1 METKVKLLSLTD
13 GYEHKLV
20 SSTGKLKKEYIGQ
33 IGKVIHTC
41 VISKG
46 NYVKPTLYDV
56 QFDDG
61 AIFCLNEDQ
70 IKFVALGALEP
81 ESSISF
87 EESMREL
94 NQKIDSAYAT
104 FSALGSLIEN
114 GLYYGQNKHQKTQK
128 VFSSKKCTESL

>member
-20 SSTGKLKKEYIGQ
+20 SSTGKLKKEYVGQ

-61 AIFCLNEDQ
+61 AIFCLDEDQ
-70 IKFVALGALEP
+70 IKFVALGALEH

-94 NQKIDSAYAT
+94 NQKIDNAYAT
-104 FSALGSLIEN
+104 FSALGSLIKN
-114 GLYYGQNKHQKTQK
+114 GLYCGQNKH
-128 VFSSKKCTESL
+128 

>member
-13 GYEHKLV
+13 GYEHKLI
-20 SSTGKLKKEYIGQ
+20 SSTGKPKKEYIGQ
-33 IGKVIHTC
+33 IGKVIHT
-41 VISKG
+41 VIISKG

-114 GLYYGQNKHQKTQK
+114 GLYYGQNKH
-128 VFSSKKCTESL
+128 

>member
-1 METKVKLLSLTD
+1 MNRGNEMCTKIKLLSLTD

-20 SSTGKLKKEYIGQ
+20 SSKGKLKKEYLGQ

-61 AIFCLNEDQ
+61 AIFYLDEDQ
-70 IKFVALGALEP
+70 IKFVALGALEH

-94 NQKIDSAYAT
+94 NQKIDNAYAT
-104 FSALGSLIEN
+104 FSALGSLIKN
-114 GLYYGQNKHQKTQK
+114 GLYCGQNKH
-128 VFSSKKCTESL
+128 

>member
-20 SSTGKLKKEYIGQ
+20 SSKGKLKKEYIGQ

-61 AIFCLNEDQ
+61 AIFCLDEDQ
-70 IKFVALGALEP
+70 IRFVALGALEQK
-81 ESSISF
+81 SSSVYQEIR
-87 EESMREL
+87 REAM
-94 NQKIDSAYAT
+94 QFIDNADAA
-104 FSALGSLIEN
+104 FSALGLLIEN
-114 GLYYGQNKHQKTQK
+114 GLYCGQNKH
-128 VFSSKKCTESL
+128 

>member
-1 METKVKLLSLTD
+1 MYTKVKLMNLTD

-20 SSTGKLKKEYIGQ
+20 SSKGKFKKEYIGQ

-61 AIFCLNEDQ
+61 AIFCLDEDQ

-81 ESSISF
+81 ESSISLK
-87 EESMREL
+87 ESMREL
-94 NQKIDSAYAT
+94 NRRFTDVESV
-104 FSALGSLIEN
+104 FSSLSYLIEN
-114 GLYYGQNKHQKTQK
+114 RLYCGQNKH
-128 VFSSKKCTESL
+128 

>member
-61 AIFCLNEDQ
+61 AIFCLDEDQ
-70 IKFVALGALEP
+70 INFVALGAIEP
-81 ESSISF
+81 ELSMSF

-94 NQKIDSAYAT
+94 NQKITGIEAT
-104 FSALGSLIEN
+104 FSALGSLIKN
-114 GLYYGQNKHQKTQK
+114 GLYCGQNKH
-128 VFSSKKCTESL
+128 

>member
-1 METKVKLLSLTD
+1 MNRGNEMCTKIKLLSLTD

-20 SSTGKLKKEYIGQ
+20 SSKGKLKKENIGQ

-61 AIFCLNEDQ
+61 AIFCLDEDQ

-81 ESSISF
+81 EPSISLK
-87 EESMREL
+87 ESMREL
-94 NQKIDSAYAT
+94 NQKIDNAYAT
-104 FSALGSLIEN
+104 FSALGSLIKN
-114 GLYYGQNKHQKTQK
+114 GLYCGQNKH
-128 VFSSKKCTESL
+128 

>member
-1 METKVKLLSLTD
+1 MGTKVKLLSLTD

-20 SSTGKLKKEYIGQ
+20 SSTGKLKKEYVGQ

-61 AIFCLNEDQ
+61 TIFCLDEDQ

-81 ESSISF
+81 EPSISF
-87 EESMREL
+87 EESMCKL
-94 NQKIDSAYAT
+94 KQKITDVEAA
-104 FSALGSLIEN
+104 
-114 GLYYGQNKHQKTQK
+114 
-128 VFSSKKCTESL
+128 FSSLGLQMEKALYPRTK

>member
-61 AIFCLNEDQ
+61 AIFCLDEDQ
-70 IKFVALGALEP
+70 IKFVALGALEH

-94 NQKIDSAYAT
+94 NQKIDNAYAT
-104 FSALGSLIEN
+104 FSALGLLIEN
-114 GLYYGQNKHQKTQK
+114 GLYCGQNKH
-128 VFSSKKCTESL
+128 

>member
-1 METKVKLLSLTD
+1 MNRGNEMCTKIKLLSLTD
-13 GYEHKLV
+13 GYEHNLI

-61 AIFCLNEDQ
+61 AIFCLDEDQ
-70 IKFVALGALEP
+70 IRFVALGALEP

-87 EESMREL
+87 EESIREL
-94 NQKIDSAYAT
+94 NQKITGIEAT
-104 FSALGSLIEN
+104 FSALGLLIEN
-114 GLYYGQNKHQKTQK
+114 RLYCGQNKH
-128 VFSSKKCTESL
+128 

>member
-61 AIFCLNEDQ
+61 AIFCLDEDQ
-70 IKFVALGALEP
+70 IKFVALGAIEP
-81 ESSISF
+81 ELSMSF

-94 NQKIDSAYAT
+94 NQKITGIEAT
-104 FSALGSLIEN
+104 FSALGSLIKN
-114 GLYYGQNKHQKTQK
+114 GLYCGQNKH
-128 VFSSKKCTESL
+128 

>member
-1 METKVKLLSLTD
+1 MNRGDEMYTKIKLLNLTD
-13 GYEHKLV
+13 GYEHNLI
-20 SSTGKLKKEYIGQ
+20 SSTGKPKKEYVGQ

-61 AIFCLNEDQ
+61 AIFCLDEDQ

-81 ESSISF
+81 ESSISLK
-87 EESMREL
+87 ESMREL
-94 NQKIDSAYAT
+94 NRRFTDVDSV
-104 FSALGSLIEN
+104 FSSLSLLIEN
-114 GLYYGQNKHQKTQK
+114 RLYCGQNKH
-128 VFSSKKCTESL
+128 

>member
-1 METKVKLLSLTD
+1 MYTKVKLLSLTD

-46 NYVKPTLYDV
+46 NYVNPTLYDV

-61 AIFCLNEDQ
+61 AIFCLDEDQ
-70 IKFVALGALEP
+70 IRFVALGALEQK
-81 ESSISF
+81 SSSVSQEIR
-87 EESMREL
+87 REAM
-94 NQKIDSAYAT
+94 QFIDNADAV
-104 FSALGSLIEN
+104 FSALCYALEN
-114 GLYYGQNKHQKTQK
+114 GLYYGQNKN
-128 VFSSKKCTESL
+128 

>member
-1 METKVKLLSLTD
+1 MNRGNEMCTKIKPLNLTD
-13 GYEHKLV
+13 GYEHNLI
-20 SSTGKLKKEYIGQ
+20 SSTGKPKKEYIGQ

-61 AIFCLNEDQ
+61 AIFCLDEDQ

-81 ESSISF
+81 EPSISLK
-87 EESMREL
+87 ESMREL
-94 NQKIDSAYAT
+94 NRRFTDVDSV
-104 FSALGSLIEN
+104 FSSLSLLIEN
-114 GLYYGQNKHQKTQK
+114 RLYCGQNKH
-128 VFSSKKCTESL
+128 

>member
-1 METKVKLLSLTD
+1 MYTKVKLLSLSD

-41 VISKG
+41 IISKG

-61 AIFCLNEDQ
+61 AIFCLDEDQ
-70 IKFVALGALEP
+70 IKFVVLGALEYK
-81 ESSISF
+81 SSNAS
-87 EESMREL
+87 EEIKCEAT
-94 NQKIDSAYAT
+94 QFIDNADAV
-104 FSALGSLIEN
+104 FSALGSLIKN
-114 GLYYGQNKHQKTQK
+114 GMFCGQNKH
-128 VFSSKKCTESL
+128 

>member
-1 METKVKLLSLTD
+1 MEAKVKLLSLTD
-13 GYEHKLV
+13 EYEHKLV

-61 AIFCLNEDQ
+61 AIFCLDEDQ
-70 IKFVALGALEP
+70 IKFVALGTLEH

-94 NQKIDSAYAT
+94 NQKITDVEAA
-104 FSALGSLIEN
+104 
-114 GLYYGQNKHQKTQK
+114 
-128 VFSSKKCTESL
+128 FSSLGLQMKNALYPGAI

>member
-1 METKVKLLSLTD
+1 MNRGNEMCTKIKLLSLTD

-61 AIFCLNEDQ
+61 AIFCLDEDQ
-70 IKFVALGALEP
+70 IKFVALGALEH

-87 EESMREL
+87 EESKREL
-94 NQKIDSAYAT
+94 NRRFTDVDSV
-104 FSALGSLIEN
+104 FSSLSYLIEI
-114 GLYYGQNKHQKTQK
+114 GLYYGQNKH
-128 VFSSKKCTESL
+128 

>member
-1 METKVKLLSLTD
+1 MYTKVKLLSLTD
-13 GYEHKLV
+13 GYERKLI
-20 SSTGKLKKEYIGQ
+20 SSTGKLKKEYVGQ

-61 AIFCLNEDQ
+61 AIFCLDEDQ

-81 ESSISF
+81 ESSISLK
-87 EESMREL
+87 ESMREL
-94 NQKIDSAYAT
+94 NRRFTDVDSV
-104 FSALGSLIEN
+104 FSSLSLLIEN
-114 GLYYGQNKHQKTQK
+114 RLYCGQNKH
-128 VFSSKKCTESL
+128 

>member
-1 METKVKLLSLTD
+1 MYTKVKLLSLTD
-13 GYEHKLV
+13 GYEHKLL

-61 AIFCLNEDQ
+61 AIFCLDEDQ
-70 IKFVALGALEP
+70 IRFVVLGAMNP
-81 ESSISF
+81 GSSNSQ
-87 EESMREL
+87 EELRREAM
-94 NQKIDSAYAT
+94 QFIDNADAV

-114 GLYYGQNKHQKTQK
+114 GLYYGQNKH
-128 VFSSKKCTESL
+128 

>member
-1 METKVKLLSLTD
+1 MYTKVKLLSLTD

-20 SSTGKLKKEYIGQ
+20 SSTGKLKKEYVGQ

-61 AIFCLNEDQ
+61 AIFCLDEDQ
-70 IKFVALGALEP
+70 IKFVALGALKH

-87 EESMREL
+87 EESMCEL
-94 NQKIDSAYAT
+94 NQRFTDVEAA
-104 FSALGSLIEN
+104 FSSLGLQMKN
-114 GLYYGQNKHQKTQK
+114 RLYYGQNKH
-128 VFSSKKCTESL
+128 

>member
-13 GYEHKLV
+13 GYEHKLI
-20 SSTGKLKKEYIGQ
+20 SSTGKPKKEYIGQ

-41 VISKG
+41 IISKG

-104 FSALGSLIEN
+104 FSALGLLIEN
-114 GLYYGQNKHQKTQK
+114 GLYYGQNKH
-128 VFSSKKCTESL
+128 

>member
-1 METKVKLLSLTD
+1 MYTKVKLLSLTD

-61 AIFCLNEDQ
+61 TIFCLDEDQ
-70 IKFVALGALEP
+70 IKFVALGALGP
-81 ESSISF
+81 ESSISLK
-87 EESMREL
+87 ESMREL
-94 NQKIDSAYAT
+94 NRRFTDVESV
-104 FSALGSLIEN
+104 FSSPSWLIEN
-114 GLYYGQNKHQKTQK
+114 GLYYGQNKH
-128 VFSSKKCTESL
+128 

>member
-1 METKVKLLSLTD
+1 MNRGNEMCTKIKLLSLTD

-20 SSTGKLKKEYIGQ
+20 SSKGKLKKEYVGQ

-61 AIFCLNEDQ
+61 AIFCLDEDQ
-70 IKFVALGALEP
+70 IKFVALGALEH

-94 NQKIDSAYAT
+94 NQKIDNAYAT
-104 FSALGSLIEN
+104 FSALGSLIKN
-114 GLYYGQNKHQKTQK
+114 GLYCGQNKH
-128 VFSSKKCTESL
+128 

>member
-20 SSTGKLKKEYIGQ
+20 SSKGKLKKEYIGQ

-61 AIFCLNEDQ
+61 AIFCLDEDQ
-70 IKFVALGALEP
+70 IKFVALGALEH

-94 NQKIDSAYAT
+94 NQKIDNAYAT
-104 FSALGSLIEN
+104 FSALGSLIKN
-114 GLYYGQNKHQKTQK
+114 GLYCGQNKH
-128 VFSSKKCTESL
+128 

>member
-1 METKVKLLSLTD
+1 MYTKVKLLSLTD

-33 IGKVIHTC
+33 IGKVIHMC

-61 AIFCLNEDQ
+61 AIFCLDEDQ
-70 IKFVALGALEP
+70 IRFVALGALEH

-94 NQKIDSAYAT
+94 NQKIDNAYAT
-104 FSALGSLIEN
+104 FSALGSLIKN
-114 GLYYGQNKHQKTQK
+114 GLYCGQNKH
-128 VFSSKKCTESL
+128 

>member
-1 METKVKLLSLTD
+1 MNRGNEMCTKIKLLSLTD

-33 IGKVIHTC
+33 IGKVIHMC

-61 AIFCLNEDQ
+61 AIFCLDEDQ
-70 IKFVALGALEP
+70 IRFVALGALEH

-94 NQKIDSAYAT
+94 NQKIDNAYAT
-104 FSALGSLIEN
+104 FSALGSLIKN
-114 GLYYGQNKHQKTQK
+114 GLYCGQNKH
-128 VFSSKKCTESL
+128 

>member
-1 METKVKLLSLTD
+1 MYTKVKLLSLTD

-20 SSTGKLKKEYIGQ
+20 SSTGKLKKECIGQ

-61 AIFCLNEDQ
+61 AIFCLDEDQ
-70 IKFVALGALEP
+70 IRFVALGAMNP
-81 ESSISF
+81 GSSNSQ
-87 EESMREL
+87 EELRREAIRF
-94 NQKIDSAYAT
+94 IDNADAV
-104 FSALGSLIEN
+104 FSALGLLIEN
-114 GLYYGQNKHQKTQK
+114 GLYYGQNKH
-128 VFSSKKCTESL
+128 

>member
-1 METKVKLLSLTD
+1 MNRGNEMCTKIKLLSLTD

-61 AIFCLNEDQ
+61 AIFCLDEDQ
-70 IKFVALGALEP
+70 IKFVALGALEH

-94 NQKIDSAYAT
+94 NQKIDNAYAT
-104 FSALGSLIEN
+104 FSALGSLIKN
-114 GLYYGQNKHQKTQK
+114 GLYCGQNKH
-128 VFSSKKCTESL
+128 

>member
-1 METKVKLLSLTD
+1 MYTKVKLLSLTD

-46 NYVKPTLYDV
+46 NYVKPTLYDI

-61 AIFCLNEDQ
+61 AIFCLDEDQ
-70 IKFVALGALEP
+70 IKFVALGALEH

-94 NQKIDSAYAT
+94 NQKIDNAYAT
-104 FSALGSLIEN
+104 FSALGLLIKN
-114 GLYYGQNKHQKTQK
+114 GLYCGQNKH
-128 VFSSKKCTESL
+128 

>member
-1 METKVKLLSLTD
+1 MYTKVKLLSLTD

-61 AIFCLNEDQ
+61 AIFCLDEDQ
-70 IKFVALGALEP
+70 IKFVALGALEH

-94 NQKIDSAYAT
+94 NQKIDNAYAT
-104 FSALGSLIEN
+104 FSALGSLIKN
-114 GLYYGQNKHQKTQK
+114 GLYCEQNKH
-128 VFSSKKCTESL
+128 

>member
-1 METKVKLLSLTD
+1 MYTKVKLLSLTD

-20 SSTGKLKKEYIGQ
+20 SSTGKLKKEYVGQ

-61 AIFCLNEDQ
+61 AIFCLDEDQ
-70 IKFVALGALEP
+70 IKFVALGALEH

-94 NQKIDSAYAT
+94 NQKIDNAYAT
-104 FSALGSLIEN
+104 FSALGSLIKN
-114 GLYYGQNKHQKTQK
+114 GLYCGQNKH
-128 VFSSKKCTESL
+128 

>member
-61 AIFCLNEDQ
+61 AIFCLDEDQ
-70 IKFVALGALEP
+70 IKFVALGALKYK
-81 ESSISF
+81 SSNAS
-87 EESMREL
+87 EEIRCEAM
-94 NQKIDSAYAT
+94 QFIDNADAA
-104 FSALGSLIEN
+104 FSALGLLIKN
-114 GLYYGQNKHQKTQK
+114 GLYYGQNKH
-128 VFSSKKCTESL
+128 